1 MPPRTETERERLRR
15 ISILNARLPRKRT
28 IAQGVLRDP
37 EGRVL
42 LCELSYKKEWD
53 LPGRRRRPGGV
64 AGDVR
69 RARDPARSSAS
80 RSAPGGCWRSTG
92 CRRGVAGTTRCST
105 SSTSGSTTTGELDP
119 SLFLR
124 REIAGAH
131 WRTVA
136 EAAAHVAPYTAR
148 MLEVA
153 ADAEHPAYLENSE
166 PVERPERG
174 HPARRGRTRA
184 RAGRL
189 SASWHFTIGIVG
201 LPNVGKSTMFNAL
214 TKNNVLAANY
224 PFATIDP
231 NVGVV
236 PLPDERLGAA
246 RRDLRLARR
255 SSRPPSPSSTSPAS
269 CAARPRGRGWAT
281 SSSPTSARPTRSA
294 RSCGPSRTATSCTS
308 TARSRRARTSRRSTP
323 S

>member
-53 LPGRRRRPGGV
+53 LPGGVVDPGESPATCVEREIRGGARHRGPV
-64 AGDVR
+64 RAAAGGQLAPAMAWLGR
-69 RARDPARSSAS
+69 RAALPLRP
-80 RSAPGGCWRSTG
+80 
-92 CRRGVAGTTRCST
+92 RRC
-105 SSTSGSTTTGELDP
+105 TTTGELDP

-136 EAAAHVAPYTAR
+136 EAASHVAPYTAR

-153 ADAEHPAYLENSE
+153 QRTPSTRHTSRTAS
-166 PVERPERG
+166 RRGPE
-174 HPARRGRTRA
+174 PARRRVELVHR

-189 SASWHFTIGIVG
+189 SASWHFKSESSG

-294 RSCGPSRTATSCTS
+294 RSSAPSRTATSCTS